1 MRFGIQIEPQFGFTY
16 DDVKQLAV
24 DAEQLGAEAM
34 WVSDHLF
41 LNADSAK
48 TDCLE
53 AWTLLAALS
62 QVTTTLRLGTMVTC
76 QSYRNPAILAKI
88 AAGVDHMSKGRLE
101 FGIGTGWKQLE
112 YVAYGYRFPPP
123 GERVE
128 QLIDTIE
135 ICKRMWS
142 EDKATYHGKHYRID
156 EAQCMPKPV
165 QSPLPMWVAGAKPR
179 LMRVV
184 ARYADAVNVGGW
196 PAPDGYADSIAQLEA
211 ACTKIGR
218 DPKAILRSWFGPV
231 LVAESDR
238 RVNEMVNELAA
249 RAKIAPE
256 EWRARR
262 RGHPVG
268 TPEEVAEMLRAF
280 TKLGVTYFI
289 PVFPF
294 GYDRECFRV
303 FAQKVVPLLG

>member
-16 DDVKQLAV
+16 DDVKQIAL

-76 QSYRNPAILAKI
+76 QSYRSPALLAKI
-88 AAGVDHMSKGRLE
+88 AAGLDQMSNGRLE

-142 EDKATYHGKHYRID
+142 EDKATYHGKHYRVD
-156 EAQCMPKPV
+156 EAQCMPKPH
-165 QSPLPMWVAGAKPR
+165 QQPLPMWIAGSKPR

-196 PAPDGYADSIAQLEA
+196 PDPEGYADSIAQLEA
-211 ACTKIGR
+211 ACARLGR
-218 DPKAILRSWFGPV
+218 DPKAILRSWFAPV
-231 LVAESDR
+231 LVAENDR
-238 RVNEMVNELAA
+238 RLTEMVNELAA
-249 RAKIAPE
+249 RAKITPD

-268 TPEEVAEMLRAF
+268 TPEKVAETLRAY

-289 PVFPF
+289 PVFPY
-294 GYDRECFRV
+294 GHDRECFRV
-303 FAQKVVPLLG
+303 FAKQVIPQLA